1 MERRQN
7 LVKAQLLEQQLSFA
21 ATAIQR
27 VVRGHLARKQYK
39 MFIQKRAELAIQQRE
54 FIRRQQQLLR
64 EQQEKEAALELSR
77 IELAAKEALRQKAL
91 AKKEAERVAFI
102 AQVKMLQESAACTI
116 QCWFRSTRA
125 KRVLLALKDARIN
138 KAAATIQMN
147 VRSWYARLVVQR
159 LRTAKSEAI
168 RLNRERVEL
177 ARSEIARLKA
187 EREAE
192 LERQRLLKH
201 EAERQRQIRCA
212 NEQRRLACIR
222 AAIIIQTA
230 FKTHLARRELHNLRL
245 EKRALQEEASK
256 QIQKMAR
263 GYLARRHYK
272 VMHRNWLE
280 RRSEA
285 ATVIAIAYI
294 FYRSKMAS
302 RDATKRHVLR
312 FKHLVIRLQAIRRG
326 TVCYDV

>member
-125 KRVLLALKDARIN
+125 KRVLLAL
-138 KAAATIQMN
+138 
-147 VRSWYARLVVQR
+147 
-159 LRTAKSEAI
+159 
-168 RLNRERVEL
+168 
-177 ARSEIARLKA
+177 
-187 EREAE
+187 
-192 LERQRLLKH
+192 
-201 EAERQRQIRCA
+201 
-212 NEQRRLACIR
+212 
-222 AAIIIQTA
+222 
-230 FKTHLARRELHNLRL
+230 
-245 EKRALQEEASK
+245 
-256 QIQKMAR
+256 
-263 GYLARRHYK
+263 
-272 VMHRNWLE
+272 
-280 RRSEA
+280 
-285 ATVIAIAYI
+285 
-294 FYRSKMAS
+294 
-302 RDATKRHVLR
+302 
-312 FKHLVIRLQAIRRG
+312 
-326 TVCYDV
+326 